1 VLHVKTLK
9 FGAYYESA
17 EPGVRDLH
25 RLSIEVFQQPGYVIW
40 YVFMMVLLGMHLR
53 HGITSALQ
61 SLGAIPPGLTRKVLA
76 TGAVVAALMAGGF
89 ALIPIWVYFFT
100 Q

>member
-1 VLHVKTLK
+1 MICQFL
-9 FGAYYESA
+9 EQSQ
-17 EPGVRDLH
+17 
-25 RLSIEVFQQPGYVIW
+25 RLREFVTTIEVFHQPGYVIW
-40 YVFMMVLLGMHLR
+40 YVIAMVLLGMHLR

-61 SLGAIPPGLTRKVLA
+61 SLGALPPGLTRKVLTA
-76 TGAVVAALMAGGF
+76 GAVVAVLMAGGF